1 MLMSSRTAVFR
12 LLLVILALVSAS
24 LACNLPFTGTPTP
37 AYEPVPISTKAAG
50 ELVDSVKAAIERY
63 QQTGLLELT
72 LDERQLT
79 SMLVFSLQEQADINL
94 VDPQIH
100 LRDDQIILT
109 GGVEQIAGQVAAEII
124 LKPGVDASG
133 QPQLEIVSARL
144 GILPLPA
151 VVLNEVID
159 AASDLIAQQIAAA
172 GADFRL
178 ESITVGEGV
187 LEIRGGKQ

>member
-1 MLMSSRTAVFR
+1 MLMSSRKTVFR

-24 LACNLPFTGTPTP
+24 LACNLPFTGTSTP
-37 AYEPVPISTKAAG
+37 AYEPVPVSTEAAG
-50 ELVDSVKAAIERY
+50 ELVDSVKTAIERY

-109 GGVEQIAGQVAAEII
+109 GGVEQIAGQVAAEIV
-124 LKPGVDASG
+124 LKPGVDATG

-151 VVLNEVID
+151 VVLNEVVD